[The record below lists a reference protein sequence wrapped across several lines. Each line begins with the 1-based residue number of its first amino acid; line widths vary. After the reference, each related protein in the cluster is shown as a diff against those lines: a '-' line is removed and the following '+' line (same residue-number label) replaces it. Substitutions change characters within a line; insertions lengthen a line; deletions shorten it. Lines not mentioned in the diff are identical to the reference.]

1 MQTKINSFFK
11 PQNPSSNNQSNSQ
24 QLFHLQNSVAHEA
37 QRSSDTEEEKIACG
51 NGMESTS
58 EISYVQSEN
67 FPFFFFSLFRVK
79 YICSY
84 LFFFYDCFI
93 GFF

>member
-11 PQNPSSNNQSNSQ
+11 PQNPSSNNQFNSQ
-24 QLFHLQNSVAHEA
+24 QLFHLQNSVAHDA

-67 FPFFFFSLFRVK
+67 FPFFFF
-79 YICSY
+79 
-84 LFFFYDCFI
+84 FFFSI
-93 GFF
+93 